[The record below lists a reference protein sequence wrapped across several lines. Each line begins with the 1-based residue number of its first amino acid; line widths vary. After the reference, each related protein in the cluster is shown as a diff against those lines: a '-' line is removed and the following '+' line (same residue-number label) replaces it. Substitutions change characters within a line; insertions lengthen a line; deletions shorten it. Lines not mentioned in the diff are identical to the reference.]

1 MRTSVNIT
9 GDSMVSV
16 IVSKSENSF
25 DTAVFKDPK
34 AGV

>member
-1 MRTSVNIT
+1 MRTAVNIT

-25 DTAVFKDPK
+25 DDSVFKDPK
-34 AGV
+34 AGI